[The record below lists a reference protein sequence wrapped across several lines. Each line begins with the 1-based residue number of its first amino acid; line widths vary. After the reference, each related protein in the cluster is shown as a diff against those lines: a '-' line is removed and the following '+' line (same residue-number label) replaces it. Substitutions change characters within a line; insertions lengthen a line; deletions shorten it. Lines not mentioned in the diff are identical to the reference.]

1 MATRIALRLK
11 SHLLRATTPIH
22 HHPIKYPPSIFS
34 RLSNPHLH
42 PPSNPH
48 LPFTLRF
55 FSTAR
60 RGPTRPKPVDI
71 GARARQLQTRRLW
84 TYALTF
90 SCIAGFIVIVLNS
103 FQDQLVF
110 YVTPT
115 DAIEKY
121 SANPSKSKFRVGGLV
136 LEGSV
141 VQPSSSPE
149 MEFVV
154 TDLMTDILVRYKGSL
169 PDLFRE
175 GHSVVVEGFVK
186 PFTEEIRKEIST
198 KSISEKA
205 RTGECYFAAT
215 EVLAKHD
222 EKYMPGEVA
231 AAIEKNKK
239 KLEEAGGGAGED
251 AKDGKDAKSE

>member
-1 MATRIALRLK
+1 
-11 SHLLRATTPIH
+11 
-22 HHPIKYPPSIFS
+22 
-34 RLSNPHLH
+34 
-42 PPSNPH
+42 
-48 LPFTLRF
+48 
-55 FSTAR
+55 
-60 RGPTRPKPVDI
+60 
-71 GARARQLQTRRLW
+71 
-84 TYALTF
+84 
-90 SCIAGFIVIVLNS
+90 
-103 FQDQLVF
+103 
-110 YVTPT
+110 
-115 DAIEKY
+115 
-121 SANPSKSKFRVGGLV
+121 
-136 LEGSV
+136 
-141 VQPSSSPE
+141 

-186 PFTEEIRKEIST
+186 PFTDEIRKEIST

-239 KLEEAGGGAGED
+239 KLEEAGAGAGED
-251 AKDGKDAKSE
+251 GKDGKDAKSE